1 MAVITEA
8 QFKRD
13 LSGGEFDNLYCI
25 CGTEKMLVTHYTAKL
40 VEKTAGKNPSDFNFH
55 TFTDDFNVDDF
66 AVALQVVPFTSEFNV
81 VLVKDLDFSEFS
93 SVDGDRIIELVSSA
107 AGDSIVIFSYPTKQ
121 EVKPNAK
128 DKKLKELIKKK
139 GTLLEVN
146 KLTGQAL
153 QKKLVSWAGKRDVT
167 LTPQLASV
175 IVEYSGTD
183 LNTLRNE
190 LSKLCSYVGEG
201 GVITQDNIDLLITKN
216 LESSI
221 FDLSKAVIA
230 HDSVSAFKIL
240 DRLFY
245 QREEPLSILAVLSS
259 AYVDMYR
266 VRIAIKCG
274 SNSADVAQW
283 FSYKGSPYR
292 LRYAER
298 DSKRTSTAVLRKS
311 IDAIAQT
318 DIAMKSTRTDSRV
331 QLELLIVKLL
341 MIANEDRRD

>member
-1 MAVITEA
+1 MAVTTEA

-13 LSGGEFDNLYCI
+13 LSGGQFDSLYCI
-25 CGTEKMLVTHYTAKL
+25 CGTEKLLVTHYTSKL

-66 AVALQVVPFTSEFNV
+66 AVALQVVPFACEYNV
-81 VLVKDLDFSEFS
+81 VLIKDLDFAEFS
-93 SVDGDRIIELVSSA
+93 PTDGDRIIELISSSSE
-107 AGDSIVIFSYPTKQ
+107 GSIVILSYPTKLDA
-121 EVKPNAK
+121 KPNAK
-128 DKKLKELIKKK
+128 DKKIKELFKKK
-139 GTLLEVN
+139 GTFLELN

-153 QKKLVSWAGKRDVT
+153 QKKLVSWAGKRDVA
-167 LTPQLASV
+167 LSPQLASV

-183 LNTLRNE
+183 LNTLKNE
-190 LSKLCSYVGEG
+190 LSKLCAYVGEG
-201 GVITQDNIDLLITKN
+201 GEITRENIDRIVTKN

-221 FDLSKAVIA
+221 FDLSKSVIA
-230 HDSVSAFKIL
+230 HDSVGAFKIL

-245 QREEPLSILAVLSS
+245 QREEPISILAVLSS

-266 VRIAIKCG
+266 VRIAVKCG

-283 FSYKGSPYR
+283 FNYKGSPYR

-298 DSKRTSTAVLRKS
+298 DSKKTSTAVLRKS
-311 IDAIAQT
+311 IDAIAKT

>member
-13 LSGGEFDNLYCI
+13 LSGGEFDSLYCI
-25 CGTEKMLVTHYTAKL
+25 YGTEKLLVSHYTSKL
-40 VEKTAGKNPSDFNFH
+40 LEKTAGKNPSNFNFH
-55 TFTDDFNVDDF
+55 TFTEDFNVDDL
-66 AVALQVVPFTSEFNV
+66 AVALQVIPFVSDYNV
-81 VLVKDLDFSEFS
+81 VLIKDLDFSDFS
-93 SVDGDRIIELVSSA
+93 PTDGDRIIELVSSLSD
-107 AGDSIVIFSYPTKQ
+107 GSIVIFSYPTKTDY
-121 EVKPNAK
+121 KPNAK
-128 DKKLKELIKKK
+128 EKKLKELIKKK
-139 GTLLEVN
+139 GTVLEVN

-183 LNTLRNE
+183 LNTLKNE
-190 LSKLCSYVGEG
+190 LAKLCAYVGEG
-201 GVITQDNIDLLITKN
+201 GEITQEHIDLLITKN
-216 LESSI
+216 LESSV
-221 FDLSKAVIA
+221 FDLSKAVVA
-230 HDSVSAFKIL
+230 HDSVNAFKVL
-240 DRLFY
+240 DMLFY
-245 QREEPLSILAVLSS
+245 QKEEPISILAVLSS

-266 VRIAIKCG
+266 VRIAVKCG
-274 SNSADVAQW
+274 SNSADVANW
-283 FSYKGSPYR
+283 FNYKGSPYR

-311 IDAIAQT
+311 IDAIAHT